1 VAQIEGVTVTIE
13 EVVLEIDTRVD
24 TITCIKTLELRSN
37 MQKPTINMLLDKAE
51 TEDTIQEEV
60 TTTLPYKQA
69 TEKEE
74 AMVEHSTIIKQIQDT
89 TTITTMNK
97 IMIIMIDNI
106 DTQELN
112 NIVTMMEAKLK

>member
-1 VAQIEGVTVTIE
+1 MTIE